1 MSSLSPDSSVP
12 SARVEKER
20 DFYRMLLELGQ
31 ADEIDPFLSDALAL
45 IVEISGALR
54 GYIELMF
61 APDDREPAFW
71 VAHGC
76 EDQDIAKI
84 RAAFS
89 RGVMAEAIATGRT
102 ISTVSALLDPRFRS
116 SKSVQQNRIE
126 ALICAPVGSAPP
138 VGVVYLQDRAQ
149 KGPFS
154 EEARRHVEVFA
165 RHITPFADRLLLR
178 RRRSDEADSTRLPR
192 RTLRADDIVGRSR
205 ALAEMLAQVA
215 AAAPLDVAVLLT
227 GASGTGKTQ
236 LARVIHESSPRA
248 HGPFVELNCAAL
260 PEGLLESELFGALP
274 GAHSTAARKIEGKV
288 AAAERGTLFLDEIGE
303 LKPYGQAK
311 LLQLLQSKEYYPLG
325 GARPVR
331 ADVRVIAATN
341 IDLKVAVQR
350 KEFREDLLYRLQV
363 LPIRLPSLTERREDV
378 ALLSEHFCAKTC
390 KAHGFSRL
398 QLSVDA
404 LCAVEAAEWSGNVR
418 ELGHAVEAA
427 AIRAAAEGVAQI
439 ERRHLFP
446 AAAGASRPEKGA
458 VAPVEVGPYRG
469 LTFQEATRR
478 FQAALLRDA
487 LEENGWNVTE
497 AAAKLDLARSHA
509 YRLVR
514 AFDLSRR

>member
-1 MSSLSPDSSVP
+1 MSSLSPDGSATQ
-12 SARVEKER
+12 ARVEKER
-20 DFYRMLLELGQ
+20 DFYRKLLELGQ
-31 ADEIDPFLSDALAL
+31 TDEIEPFLSDALAL

-54 GYIELMF
+54 GYVELMSS
-61 APDDREPAFW
+61 PDDREPTFW

-76 EDQDIAKI
+76 EEKDVVEI
-84 RAAFS
+84 RASFS
-89 RGVMAEAIATGRT
+89 RGVIAEALATGRT
-102 ISTVSALLDPRFRS
+102 ISTVSALLDPRFRT
-116 SKSVQQNRIE
+116 SKSVQKNRIE
-126 ALICAPVGSAPP
+126 ALICAPVGAVPP
-138 VGVVYLQDRAQ
+138 VGVVYLQDRAH
-149 KGPFS
+149 KGPFP
-154 EEARRHVEVFA
+154 EDDRRRVEAFA

-178 RRRSDEADSTRLPR
+178 RRRADEVDSTLPLR
-192 RTLRADDIVGRSR
+192 RTLRAGGIVGRSG
-205 ALAEMLAQVA
+205 ALADVLAQAA
-215 AAAPLDVAVLLT
+215 AAAPLDITVLLT

-236 LARVIHESSPRA
+236 LARVIHESSRRA
-248 HGPFVELNCAAL
+248 RGPFVELNCAAL

-274 GAHSTAARKIEGKV
+274 GAHSTAGKKIEGKV
-288 AAAERGTLFLDEIGE
+288 AAAEGGTLFLDEIGE
-303 LKPYGQAK
+303 LKPSGQAK

-325 GARPVR
+325 GTRPVR
-331 ADVRVIAATN
+331 ADVRVLAATN
-341 IDLKVAVQR
+341 LDLKVAVQR
-350 KEFREDLLYRLQV
+350 KEFREDLFYRLQV

-378 ALLSEHFCAKTC
+378 ALLSEHFCAETC
-390 KAHGFSRL
+390 KTHGFPRL

-446 AAAGASRPEKGA
+446 AAAGASRSEKGA
-458 VAPVEVGPYRG
+458 VAPVEIGPYRG

-487 LEENGWNVTE
+487 LEDNGWNVTD

>member
-1 MSSLSPDSSVP
+1 MSLLSPDSASP
-12 SARVEKER
+12 ERVDKER

-31 ADEIDPFLSDALAL
+31 ADEIEPFLSDALAL

-54 GYIELMF
+54 GYVELMSN
-61 APDDREPAFW
+61 PDDRKPTFW

-76 EDQDIAKI
+76 EEQDVAEI
-84 RAAFS
+84 RASFS
-89 RGVMAEAIATGRT
+89 RGVIAEALATGRT

-116 SKSVQQNRIE
+116 SKSVQRNRLE

-138 VGVVYLQDRAQ
+138 VGVVYLQDRTQ

-154 EEARRHVEVFA
+154 EEDRRHVEAFA
-165 RHITPFADRLLLR
+165 RHISPFADRLLLR
-178 RRRSDEADSTRLPR
+178 RRRSDEADSTLPVR
-192 RTLRADDIVGRSR
+192 RTLRAGGIVGRSR
-205 ALAEMLAQVA
+205 ALADVLAQAA
-215 AAAPLDVAVLLT
+215 AAAPLDVTVLLT

-248 HGPFVELNCAAL
+248 RGPFVELNCATL

-274 GAHSTAARKIEGKV
+274 GAHSTAARKIDGKV
-288 AAAERGTLFLDEIGE
+288 AAAEGGTLFLDEIGE
-303 LKPYGQAK
+303 LKPSGQAK
-311 LLQLLQSKEYYPLG
+311 LLQLLQSREYYPLG
-325 GARPVR
+325 GTRPVR

-341 IDLKVAVQR
+341 LDLKVAVQR
-350 KEFREDLLYRLQV
+350 KEFREDLFYRLQV

-378 ALLSEHFCAKTC
+378 ALLATHFCAETC
-390 KAHGFSRL
+390 KTHGFPRL
-398 QLSVDA
+398 GLSVDA
-404 LCAVEAAEWSGNVR
+404 LCAVEAAEWSGNAR

-446 AAAGASRPEKGA
+446 AAAGGSHPETGA
-458 VAPVEVGPYRG
+458 VAPVEVRPYRG